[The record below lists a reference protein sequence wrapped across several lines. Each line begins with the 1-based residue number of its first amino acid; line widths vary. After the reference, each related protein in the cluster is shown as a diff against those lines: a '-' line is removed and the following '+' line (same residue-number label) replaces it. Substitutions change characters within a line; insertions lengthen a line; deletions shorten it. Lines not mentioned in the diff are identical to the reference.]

1 MSLHARGLTN
11 RPRSLPGTTLV
22 LATVLLCTV
31 CVLAVCVLAVA
42 QRALA
47 QEEDVPSVPI
57 ESLPE
62 GSLETDLVY
71 IEGVPVERVPASEP
85 DDVLSVDGNEWGPL
99 ADRRSIEVVNL
110 DCASELGRERLTL
123 FANGTV
129 RLRRD
134 PPSTTGV
141 SLTTG
146 LGVEPRV
153 IETEVFLGEMGPDEL
168 DIYLDRLRVIDLS
181 KVREE
186 GLGAGVRG
194 DWVERCELLLEFP
207 RYLPR
212 RFEFGRRDTL
222 PLDLSRVL
230 HIVEE
235 LEDRVIQHKV
245 ERSGLPANYQP
256 EIGDQLRRRDG
267 HIFEIRARTVDGRG
281 FEMRGLHQPVT
292 LYVDAG
298 DLVGEFPILVSR
310 RDDSRRGR

>member
-1 MSLHARGLTN
+1 MPLHCHSQL
-11 RPRSLPGTTLV
+11 LPPHRQRHALLV
-22 LATVLLCTV
+22 LAALCAIAAAVLGPGS
-31 CVLAVCVLAVA
+31 A
-42 QRALA
+42 ALA
-47 QEEDVPSVPI
+47 QQDEVTSVPV

-71 IEGVPVERVPASEP
+71 IEGVPVERVPASES
-85 DDVLSVDGNEWGPL
+85 DDLTSADGNEWGPL

-110 DCASELGRERLTL
+110 DCASKLGRERLTL

-141 SLTTG
+141 NLTTG
-146 LGVEPRV
+146 LGVEPV
-153 IETEVFLGEMGPDEL
+153 VVETEVYLGEMGPDEL

-194 DWVERCELLLEFP
+194 DWVERCELLMEFP

-222 PLDLSRVL
+222 PLDLSRVV

-245 ERSGLPANYQP
+245 ERSGLPANYEP

-267 HIFEIRARTVDGRG
+267 NIFEIRARTVDGRG
-281 FEMRGLHQPVT
+281 FEMRGLQQPMT

-298 DLVGEFPILVSR
+298 DLAGEFPILVSR
-310 RDDSRRGR
+310 RDDMRRGR